1 MARLLINSSFF
12 ILTILLSLVLIGK
25 SLALGDDVKEA
36 KLIETGSF
44 HGDEVSAK
52 TGEEWFA
59 ILKVGSDYMIKK
71 TKINVSP
78 VFDPIMD
85 EDESKKTGKV
95 VSIEGN
101 TEPLALLKDIE
112 GIKQGKL
119 NSVQDLLGVIK
130 PVEKKSFRFDGKD
143 FELSVEAKEVTEDS
157 GYKYFKNYKLSV
169 QSEGKKV
176 VILEMPHTD
185 LDAGLPSV
193 IWAGDINNDG
203 GLDLL
208 MSTSNHYNIMET
220 TLFISENGILDKQA
234 IVFRT
239 VGC

>member
-1 MARLLINSSFF
+1 M
-12 ILTILLSLVLIGK
+12 VP
-25 SLALGDDVKEA
+25 
-36 KLIETGSF
+36 KLILTGSF
-44 HGDEVSAK
+44 HGDEIDAEN
-52 TGEEWFA
+52 GEHWHGLFKEG
-59 ILKVGSDYMIKK
+59 ISYSIKK
-71 TKINVSP
+71 TKINVSS
-78 VFDPIMD
+78 VFDPIID
-85 EDESKKTGKV
+85 EDESKKTGKEV
-95 VSIEGN
+95 TIQGPE
-101 TEPLALLKDIE
+101 EPLILLKNLE

-119 NSVQDLLGVIK
+119 NSLLDLSGVIK
-130 PVEKKSFRFDGKD
+130 PGEKKSIRFKGNDL
-143 FELSVEAKEVTEDS
+143 ELSVEAKEVTEES

-208 MSTSNHYNIMET
+208 MSTSNHYNVMET
-220 TLFISENGILDKQA
+220 TLFISENGILEKQA